1 MACCSTPEITAL
13 AVDLACWAVAAVV
26 TGRGALWRLS
36 FLPLLLIVESSAAA
50 EEVPAQFI
58 ISFRS
63 G

>member
-1 MACCSTPEITAL
+1 MTAL
-13 AVDLACWAVAAVV
+13 AVDLVCWAVAAVV

-36 FLPLLLIVESSAAA
+36 VFPLLLLMESSAAA
-50 EEVPAQFI
+50 KEIPAQFI